1 MELTTGCVIYII
13 GFDNGAQS
21 PVDQQ
26 ILARFLASRN
36 TQKCT
41 MCHLLRMPSVLPP
54 STLKQAVPRHA
65 CEPQLPILAAVCPG
79 GVQ

>member
-13 GFDNGAQS
+13 GFDNCAQS

-26 ILARFLASRN
+26 ILARLLASRT

-41 MCHLLRMPSVLPP
+41 MRHLLRMPSVLPP
-54 STLKQAVPRHA
+54 STLKTSCAPTCLRA
-65 CEPQLPILAAVCPG
+65 PLPILAAACPG